1 MVLVYYGNQF
11 AKKDEIIDVLKKMNV
26 SYIEIGE
33 EDLDHTLGE
42 LLKKENSSI
51 NLESDRE
58 IFLYFCDMDVNTI
71 TKIDEA
77 LKAKGIHVL
86 HKAVRTDTNIGW
98 KLVDLLDHIEAEA
111 SYFKKREK
119 LRDLV
124 SHPDQVLLS
133 TNEKYQNLMVMCFE
147 LLEETDVPEK
157 MYDTAIQLIENFP
170 KVER

>member
-11 AKKDEIIDVLKKMNV
+11 AKKDKIVDVLKKMNV

-33 EDLDHTLGE
+33 EDLDYTLGE
-42 LLKKENSSI
+42 LLEKEKSSI
-51 NLESDRE
+51 NFESDRE

-119 LRDLV
+119 LRNLV

-133 TNEKYQNLMVMCFE
+133 TNEKYQSLMVMCFE

-170 KVER
+170 KVEQ